1 MEYELSDSV
10 RTVIETI
17 ATQFGVFISRIK
29 LEEKL
34 KECVKKRKS

>member
-1 MEYELSDSV
+1 V

-17 ATQFGVFISRIK
+17 AIQFGAFISRIR

-34 KECVKKRKS
+34 KECKQEKKFLNKNAI